1 MIKVSNQTYLLRR
14 LPAMTVY
21 TSPAV
26 PAGVTWPEPVES
38 VWQMVSTDKT
48 RLPGYKR
55 WDLGLADR
63 LFIGAVVNLPPV
75 RRPWGCITWLA
86 QMFAT
91 SRPTVYAIGQRART
105 SLAARPSGRPA
116 RPPALAN
123 PAPAVRQASAVTVT
137 PNRLARTIL
146 TLLMPGGVSGR
157 TMEDCL
163 HVAFDRGRSTG
174 SISDLLHRAGQ
185 RAGEILEQVNHAP
198 LGPVVLARDE
208 LFTGKNPNLL
218 LVEPRSLVITGLYA
232 TTDRDAQTWACA
244 LLLTQDRQ
252 VRIQGLAEDGC
263 IPYAASCRLAQ
274 LDAAIQKDVW
284 HALADTRQVLTDVER
299 EALREMTAAEKLEKR
314 LRKHWTEAAF
324 EPWVTLT
331 QRAEDLLAQS
341 AQLRF
346 WRECLWDAVEVVDL
360 RSGEIR
366 DRAINQWLLEETLAG
381 LRQLAHPRIQRLA
394 ERLEAQAAELLT
406 FLDGLAPPLAAWR
419 ARLAQHFPDR
429 KWAAFCQAS
438 VARLWRLEHA
448 LRSGHRQFQAATVT
462 ARHWVA
468 ELVAEDP
475 QAQRLAEEL
484 LTLLE
489 RAVRTSCAAEAVNSV
504 LRPYLNGRRECTD
517 PLSRQ
522 LFLNLFALWFNLHKF
537 DRGPRQGQSPYELA
551 GIDVGTDDWLTLL
564 GFPPD

>member
-1 MIKVSNQTYLLRR
+1 
-14 LPAMTVY
+14 MTVY
-21 TSPAV
+21 TYSAA
-26 PAGVTWPEPVES
+26 PAGVTWPEPIES
-38 VWQMVSTDKT
+38 VWQMVSTGQT

-63 LFIGAVVNLPPV
+63 LFIGAVVNLPPA
-75 RRPWGCITWLA
+75 RRPWGCLTWLA
-86 QMFAT
+86 QVFAT
-91 SRPTVYAIGQRART
+91 SRPTVYAIGERART
-105 SLAARPSGRPA
+105 SMAALRSGRPA
-116 RPPALAN
+116 RAPTLAN
-123 PAPAVRQASAVTVT
+123 PAPPLSQEPAVTVT

-157 TMEDCL
+157 TIDDCL
-163 HVAFDRGRSTG
+163 RVALDRGRSTG
-174 SISDLLHRAGQ
+174 RISELLHRAGR
-185 RAGEILEQVNHAP
+185 RAGEILEQVDHSP
-198 LGPVVLARDE
+198 LGAVVLARDE
-208 LFTGKNPNLL
+208 LFTGPDPNLL

-252 VRIQGLAEDGC
+252 VQIQGLAEDGC
-263 IPYAASCRLAQ
+263 IPYAASCRLAE

-284 HALADTRQVLTDVER
+284 HLLADTRQVITDVER

-314 LRKHWTEAAF
+314 LGKRWTEAEF
-324 EPWVTLT
+324 EQWVTVT
-331 QRAEDLLAQS
+331 QRAECLLEQS

-346 WRECLWDAVEVVDL
+346 WHECLWDAVEVVDL

-366 DRAINQWLLEETLAG
+366 DRALNQWLLEETLAG
-381 LRQLAHPRIQRLA
+381 LRQLAHPRIQKLVERLA
-394 ERLEAQAAELLT
+394 AQAPELLT
-406 FLDGLAPPLAAWR
+406 FLEGLAQPLAAWR
-419 ARLAQHFPDR
+419 ARLADHFPDR
-429 KWAAFCQAS
+429 KWADFFRAS
-438 VARLWRLEHA
+438 VARVWRLEHA

-462 ARHWVA
+462 ARQGVA

-475 QAQRLAEEL
+475 QAHRLAEDL

-489 RAVRTSCAAEAVNSV
+489 RTVRTSCAAETINSV

-517 PLSRQ
+517 LLSRQ

-537 DRGPRQGQSPYELA
+537 DRGPRQGKSPYELA
-551 GIDVGTDDWLTLL
+551 GMDVGTDDWLTLL

>member
-1 MIKVSNQTYLLRR
+1 
-14 LPAMTVY
+14 MTVY
-21 TSPAV
+21 TYSAA
-26 PAGVTWPEPVES
+26 PAGVTWPEPIES
-38 VWQMVSTDKT
+38 VWQMVSTGQT

-63 LFIGAVVNLPPV
+63 LFIGAVVNLPPA
-75 RRPWGCITWLA
+75 RRPWGCLTWLA
-86 QMFAT
+86 QVFAT
-91 SRPTVYAIGQRART
+91 SRPTVYAIGERART
-105 SLAARPSGRPA
+105 GMAALRSGRPA
-116 RPPALAN
+116 RAPTLAN
-123 PAPAVRQASAVTVT
+123 PAPPLSQEPAVTVT

-157 TMEDCL
+157 TIDDCL
-163 HVAFDRGRSTG
+163 RVALDRGRSTG
-174 SISDLLHRAGQ
+174 RISELLHRAGR
-185 RAGEILEQVNHAP
+185 RAGEILEQVDHSP
-198 LGPVVLARDE
+198 LGAVVLARDE
-208 LFTGKNPNLL
+208 LFTGPDPNLL

-252 VRIQGLAEDGC
+252 VQIQGLAEDGC
-263 IPYAASCRLAQ
+263 IPYAASCRLAE

-284 HALADTRQVLTDVER
+284 HLLADTRQVITDVER

-314 LRKHWTEAAF
+314 LGKRWTEAEF
-324 EPWVTLT
+324 EQWVTVT
-331 QRAEDLLAQS
+331 QRAECLLEQS

-346 WRECLWDAVEVVDL
+346 WHECLWDAVEVVDL

-366 DRAINQWLLEETLAG
+366 DRALNQWLLEETLAG
-381 LRQLAHPRIQRLA
+381 LRQLAHPRIQKLVERLA
-394 ERLEAQAAELLT
+394 AQAPELLT
-406 FLDGLAPPLAAWR
+406 FLEGLAQPLAAWR
-419 ARLAQHFPDR
+419 ARLAGHFPDR
-429 KWAAFCQAS
+429 KWADFFQAS
-438 VARLWRLEHA
+438 VARVWRLEHA

-462 ARHWVA
+462 ARQGVA

-475 QAQRLAEEL
+475 QAHRLAEDL

-489 RAVRTSCAAEAVNSV
+489 RTVRTSCAAETINSV

-517 PLSRQ
+517 LLSRQ

-537 DRGPRQGQSPYELA
+537 DRGPRQGKSPYELA
-551 GIDVGTDDWLTLL
+551 GMDVGTDDWLTLL